1 MGTSGSQPTM
11 VTSFSQPEAA
21 MGTNRPFNMR
31 AAQANQG
38 VNIRAPPQ
46 ATHGV
51 NIRAPPQPTHGVNT
65 RANQHHSSTILDC
78 EKLQPR
84 ELDMATLFFS
94 ALLLETSTFGEVI
107 FVIMGSWLM

>member
-1 MGTSGSQPTM
+1 MCIHVTKKPTTGNGQQQNASQPTMGTSGSQPTM
-11 VTSFSQPEAA
+11 VTSFSQLEAA

-78 EKLQPR
+78 EKL
-84 ELDMATLFFS
+84 
-94 ALLLETSTFGEVI
+94 
-107 FVIMGSWLM
+107 